1 MKKFLRKKSYY
12 YFFLDSYFFNFS
24 VFLVFFSLL
33 ISFVEIISIL
43 FLTSFL
49 TYLVN
54 GNLFFLNNININYK
68 LTLIEILGI
77 LGVVILL
84 KNILIVNFNYFKS
97 QFAAQ
102 FYEKKSKILFNYFL
116 NNNFQK
122 NILKNP
128 SELIR
133 KISSDVNAAAD
144 FINLRIEFFKE
155 CILLILII
163 SLYLYLSKQFI
174 FIIFLVFLITSILI
188 FKSLKNVLKKITLK
202 LRYSQTKI
210 IKLINQTFGSL
221 KENIIYRNNSVLIKN
236 FNSEIIN
243 LKKFQFFSNFFATIP
258 RVIFECLTFLIIL
271 FATISFRLQKLD
283 NTAIFEVLALI
294 GVTSLRLIPSFNSIT
309 YSISL
314 SRTYKIFFDIVY
326 KDFYNFSKNN
336 FTISKNVNKVFFK
349 NTLDFKNIFFKH
361 IKSSKYIF
369 KNASISLKKNKV
381 IGIYGPSG
389 VGKTTLVDI
398 IVGLLKVES
407 IKILLDNKNLYN
419 KKNFI
424 LDNRIGYVPQNPYL
438 IDGSIKQNIIF
449 GRERYKITTSQINIA
464 LKRSKMYD
472 LVNNYP
478 EKINLNLG
486 NNASRF
492 SGGQKQ
498 RIVLARA
505 LLLNPDILILD
516 EATSAL
522 DENTEK
528 EILKDILNLRRCMTI
543 IIITHKLNIIER
555 CDMIYKV
562 YKQKIIK
569 IK

>member
-1 MKKFLRKKSYY
+1 
-12 YFFLDSYFFNFS
+12 
-24 VFLVFFSLL
+24 
-33 ISFVEIISIL
+33 
-43 FLTSFL
+43 
-49 TYLVN
+49 
-54 GNLFFLNNININYK
+54 
-68 LTLIEILGI
+68 LGI
-77 LGVVILL
+77 LGIVILL
-84 KNILIVNFNYFKS
+84 KNILIVSFNYFKS

-102 FYEKKSKILFNYFL
+102 FYEKKSKILFNYFI

-133 KISSDVNAAAD
+133 KISSDVNTAAD
-144 FINLRIEFFKE
+144 FINLRIELFKE
-155 CILLILII
+155 CILLVLII
-163 SLYLYLSKQFI
+163 SLFLYLQKQFV
-174 FIIFLVFLITSILI
+174 FIIFLIFLITSIVI
-188 FKSLKNVLKKITLK
+188 FKSLKNFLKKITLK
-202 LRYSQTKI
+202 LRYSQTRI

-236 FNSEIIN
+236 FNSEVNN
-243 LKKFQFFSNFFATIP
+243 LKIFQFFSTFFTSLP
-258 RVIFECLTFLIIL
+258 RIIFECLTFLIIL
-271 FATISFRLQKLD
+271 FATFSFRLQNLD
-283 NTAIFEVLALI
+283 NTVIFETLALI
-294 GVTSLRLIPSFNSIT
+294 GIISLRLIPSFNSIT
-309 YSISL
+309 FSISL

-326 KDFYNFSKNN
+326 KDSYNFSKNN
-336 FTISKNVNKVFFK
+336 FTANKNVNKIFFK

-369 KNASISLKKNKV
+369 KNSSISLKKNKV

-389 VGKTTLVDI
+389 LGKTTLVDI
-398 IVGLLKVES
+398 ILGLLKVKS
-407 IKILLDNKNLYN
+407 IKILLDNKHLYN
-419 KKNFI
+419 NKNFV
-424 LDNRIGYVPQNPYL
+424 LDNRIGYVPQSPYL
-438 IDGSIKQNIIF
+438 LDGSIKQNIIF
-449 GRERYKITTSQINIA
+449 GRERYKVSTSQINIA

-472 LVNNYP
+472 LVNDYP
-478 EKINLNLG
+478 EKINLHLG
-486 NNASRF
+486 NNASRL

-528 EILKDILNLRRCMTI
+528 EILKDIFNLRRYMTI
-543 IIITHKLNIIER
+543 LIITHNLDIIER

-562 YKQKIIK
+562 DKQKIIK

>member
-1 MKKFLRKKSYY
+1 
-12 YFFLDSYFFNFS
+12 
-24 VFLVFFSLL
+24 
-33 ISFVEIISIL
+33 
-43 FLTSFL
+43 
-49 TYLVN
+49 
-54 GNLFFLNNININYK
+54 
-68 LTLIEILGI
+68 
-77 LGVVILL
+77 
-84 KNILIVNFNYFKS
+84 
-97 QFAAQ
+97 
-102 FYEKKSKILFNYFL
+102 
-116 NNNFQK
+116 
-122 NILKNP
+122 
-128 SELIR
+128 
-133 KISSDVNAAAD
+133 
-144 FINLRIEFFKE
+144 
-155 CILLILII
+155 
-163 SLYLYLSKQFI
+163 
-174 FIIFLVFLITSILI
+174 
-188 FKSLKNVLKKITLK
+188 
-202 LRYSQTKI
+202 
-210 IKLINQTFGSL
+210 LINQTFGSL

-271 FATISFRLQKLD
+271 FATISFRLQNTD
-283 NTAIFEVLALI
+283 NTVIFETLALI
-294 GVTSLRLIPSFNSIT
+294 GVISLRLIPSFNSIT

-326 KDFYNFSKNN
+326 KDFYSFSKNN
-336 FTISKNVNKVFFK
+336 FTAIKNVNKIFFN

-369 KNASISLKKNKV
+369 KNANISLKKNKV

-389 VGKTTLVDI
+389 LGKTTLVDI
-398 IVGLLKVES
+398 ILGLLKAES

-419 KKNFI
+419 NKNFI

-438 IDGSIKQNIIF
+438 LDGSIKQNIIF
-449 GRERYKITTSQINIA
+449 GRERYKIATSQINMA

-472 LVNNYP
+472 LVNDYP
-478 EKINLNLG
+478 EKINLHLG

-498 RIVLARA
+498 RLVLARA

-528 EILKDILNLRRCMTI
+528 EILKDIFNLRRYMTI
-543 IIITHKLNIIER
+543 IIITHKQTIIER

>member
-1 MKKFLRKKSYY
+1 MKKFWRNKSYY

-24 VFLVFFSLL
+24 IFLIFFSLL

-49 TYLVN
+49 TYLSN
-54 GNLFFLNNININYK
+54 GNLFFLNNINIHYK

-84 KNILIVNFNYFKS
+84 KNILILIYNYFKS
-97 QFAAQ
+97 LFAAQ
-102 FYEKKSKILFNYFL
+102 FYEKKSKILFNYFI

-144 FINLRIEFFKE
+144 FINLRIELFKE
-155 CILLILII
+155 CILLVLII
-163 SLYLYLSKQFI
+163 SLFLYLQKKFI
-174 FIIFLVFLITSILI
+174 FIIFLIFLITSIVI
-188 FKSLKNVLKKITLK
+188 FKSLKNYLKKITLK
-202 LRYSQTKI
+202 LRYSQTRI

-221 KENIIYRNNSVLIKN
+221 KENTIYRNNSVLIKN
-236 FNSEIIN
+236 FNSEINN
-243 LKKFQFFSNFFATIP
+243 LKIFQFFSTFFTSLP
-258 RVIFECLTFLIIL
+258 RIIFECLTFLIIL
-271 FATISFRLQKLD
+271 FATFSFRLQNID
-283 NTAIFEVLALI
+283 NTVIFETLALI
-294 GVTSLRLIPSFNSIT
+294 GIISLRLIPSFNSIT
-309 YSISL
+309 FSISL
-314 SRTYKIFFDIVY
+314 SKTYQIFFDVVY

-336 FTISKNVNKVFFK
+336 FAANKNVNKIFFK

-369 KNASISLKKNKV
+369 KNSSISLKKNKV

-389 VGKTTLVDI
+389 LGKTTLVDI
-398 IVGLLKVES
+398 ILGLLKVES
-407 IKILLDNKNLYN
+407 IKILLDKKNLYN
-419 KKNFI
+419 NKNFI
-424 LDNRIGYVPQNPYL
+424 LGNRIGYVPQNPYL
-438 IDGSIKQNIIF
+438 LDDSIKQNIIF
-449 GRERYKITTSQINIA
+449 GRERYKVTTSQINIA

-472 LVNNYP
+472 LVNDYP
-478 EKINLNLG
+478 EKINLHLG
-486 NNASRF
+486 NNASRL

-522 DENTEK
+522 DENTER
-528 EILKDILNLRRCMTI
+528 EILKDIFNLRKYMTI
-543 IIITHKLNIIER
+543 LIITHKLDIIER

-562 YKQKIIK
+562 DKQKIIK